1 MKQFFSRF
9 FCWKSQLPSFSDKY
23 LEHIWCRI
31 HKCKLPKRTWTHYI
45 YLASF
50 LFLQFFL
57 VMLTAQK
64 SRTVFIQVKEF
75 DSISRLDQWLT
86 TMLLRIKKTIQGD
99 EGDLKWSG
107 QWGDHPLH
115 GTLLP
120 PLPFHISF
128 VQWPS
133 PGFPKQYVKM
143 YCCDI
148 SREYTY
154 KPVLLNWYPVI
165 YYSIYQKFSTPVQ
178 RSAPVSL
185 LRITRL
191 FLETRSE
198 PIQEREIQGYNGD
211 LR

>member
-1 MKQFFSRF
+1 MQTSQEDLNTLYLFGQFLIFAVLFGDANGAEISYCVHSGEGVWLHLTLGPVAHHHASADQEDHSGGRGRPKMI
-9 FCWKSQLPSFSDKY
+9 WTVGRSPTAWHPSS
-23 LEHIWCRI
+23 
-31 HKCKLPKRTWTHYI
+31 
-45 YLASF
+45 
-50 LFLQFFL
+50 
-57 VMLTAQK
+57 
-64 SRTVFIQVKEF
+64 
-75 DSISRLDQWLT
+75 
-86 TMLLRIKKTIQGD
+86 
-99 EGDLKWSG
+99 
-107 QWGDHPLH
+107 
-115 GTLLP
+115 

-165 YYSIYQKFSTPVQ
+165 YYSTYQKFSTPVQ

-185 LRITRL
+185 LRITRV